1 MSFYPDVSPGDP
13 FKPNAKLSN
22 DVRHLVNAA
31 HGFQDCF
38 QKGGSPGA
46 VRVSVFN
53 ATEES
58 IPQNTAVIFTSDAPR
73 GEVLPVKPAPSGTT
87 DFGILLKTLAPK
99 ECGSCLLIGT
109 TTVTLSGGSGN
120 YVKTG
125 EARTFVRASSGSA
138 RILHVYEDSAVILLG
153 CNGGIM
159 AQDTEYDGPFK
170 IEYITTLPN
179 RDIVVSVHPGNVQF
193 GAASTDFLR
202 SFVYDGG
209 LVTIPYD
216 TGGYVSLQGYKTHEY
231 AKTDGSYVD
240 YVVNVLGSSAT
251 NQSRLNE
258 FVVTLGQCTRG
269 GTVKQFHSGNVAIP
283 TCIKPGSG
291 LHYIASRN
299 SGYGT
304 IELTPAISYS
314 AGGVCVTSDL
324 VGYTSGIYT
333 PDYVPTAVAVKQ
345 FVSCYVLENMGRL
358 INANNLYSPFGNE
371 QSDFYAPNAP
381 TVTAN
386 VTSSTNGAVVL
397 TATFSSDTVKKEY
410 SETHGA
416 NWFPYPASG
425 GVSRNSNGIVYFR
438 GVDSNGNQSP
448 VTQYTVS
455 NISLEEPPIP
465 TIYANTTAPT
475 SESVLVTAAFRGGG
489 LKKTEYSLDGDTWTR
504 YPSGGVR
511 MESNGT
517 VTFRSVNSAGLS
529 ASRSYTVTNIV
540 SSSST

>member
-22 DVRHLVNAA
+22 DIRHLVNAA

-87 DFGILLKTLAPK
+87 DFGILLKTLAPN
-99 ECGSCLLIGT
+99 ESGSCLLIGT
-109 TTVTLSGGSGN
+109 ATVTLSGGSGN
-120 YVKTG
+120 Y
-125 EARTFVRASSGSA
+125 AQPSSDRTFVRANSGSA
-138 RILHVYEDSAVILLG
+138 RILHVHEDSAVILLG
-153 CNGGIM
+153 CNGGM
-159 AQDTEYDGPFK
+159 MGQETDYDGPFK
-170 IEYITTLPN
+170 IEYIATLPN

-193 GAASTDFLR
+193 GTGNTDFLR

-209 LVTIPYD
+209 LVTLPYN
-216 TGGYVSLQGYKTHEY
+216 TGGYVTLQGYKTREY
-231 AKTDGSYVD
+231 AHTDGSYID
-240 YVVNVLGSSAT
+240 YVVDAVGSSAT

-258 FVVTLGQCTRG
+258 FTVILGQCTRG
-269 GTVKQFHSGNVAIP
+269 GKVTQLHSGNVTMQ
-283 TCIKPGSG
+283 TCVEPGSG
-291 LHYIASRN
+291 LQYTATGN
-299 SGYGT
+299 SGYHD
-304 IELTPAISYS
+304 IALTPAISFS

-324 VGYTSGIYT
+324 VGYTSGMYT

-345 FVSCYVLENMGRL
+345 FVSSCVLENMSRL
-358 INANNLYSPFGNE
+358 IDANALYSPFESE
-371 QSDFYAPNAP
+371 QSDFNPPNGP

-386 VTSSTNGAVVL
+386 ITSSTNGAVVL
-397 TATFSSDTVKKEY
+397 TATFSPDTVKKEY
-410 SETHGA
+410 SENCGA
-416 NWFPYPASG
+416 TWYPYPPNG

-448 VTQYTVS
+448 VTQFAVS
-455 NISLEEPPIP
+455 NISLEAPPIP

-475 SESVLVTAAFRGGG
+475 TEPVLVTASFRGGG
-489 LKKTEYSLDGDTWTR
+489 IKANEYSLDGETWLS
-504 YPSGGVR
+504 YPRDGVT

-517 VTFRSVNSAGLS
+517 VTFRSINSAGLS

-540 SSSST
+540 SSSS

>member
-1 MSFYPDVSPGDP
+1 MSFYPDVSPGEP
-13 FKPNAKLSN
+13 FAPNAKLSN

-38 QKGGSPGA
+38 QKGGSPGS

-53 ATEES
+53 ATEEP
-58 IPQNTAVIFTSDAPR
+58 IPLNTAVVFTSDAPR
-73 GEVLPVKPAPSGTT
+73 GEVLPVKPATAGTT
-87 DFGILLKTLAPK
+87 DFGILLKTLAPN

-109 TTVTLSGGSGN
+109 ATVTISGGTGN
-120 YVKTG
+120 YIKVG
-125 EARTFVRASSGSA
+125 DARTFVRASSGSA

-159 AQDTEYDGPFK
+159 AQEEEYDGPFK
-170 IEYITTLPN
+170 IEYVTTLPN
-179 RDIVVSVHPGNVQF
+179 RDIVVSVHPGNIHF
-193 GAASTDFLR
+193 GAGTPDFLR
-202 SFVYDGG
+202 SYIYDGG
-209 LVTIPYD
+209 LVTLPYN
-216 TGGYVSLQGYKTHEY
+216 TGGYVSLQGYKTNEY
-231 AKTDGSYVD
+231 ARTDGSYVD
-240 YVVNVLGSSAT
+240 YVVNVVGSSAT

-269 GTVKQFHSGNVAIP
+269 GTVKQFHSGNIAIP
-283 TCIKPGSG
+283 TCIGPGDG
-291 LHYIASRN
+291 LHYTAVGN
-299 SGYGT
+299 SGYHGLA
-304 IELTPAISYS
+304 LTPAISYS

-324 VGYTSGIYT
+324 VSYSSGIYN

-358 INANNLYSPFGNE
+358 IDTNNLYSPFVNE
-371 QSDFYAPNAP
+371 QSDFYPPQGP

-397 TATFSSDTVKKEY
+397 TASFSSDTVKKEY
-410 SETHGA
+410 SENHGA
-416 NWFPYPASG
+416 NWFPYPANG

-448 VTQYTVS
+448 VTQYAVS

-475 SESVLVTAAFRGGG
+475 SEPVLVTAAFRGGG
-489 LKKTEYSLDGDTWTR
+489 LKKTEYSLDGETWTR
-504 YPSGGVR
+504 YPTAGVS
-511 MESNGT
+511 MGSNGT

>member
-13 FKPNAKLSN
+13 FKPNVRLSN

-38 QKGGSPGA
+38 QKGGSPGS

-53 ATEES
+53 ATEEP
-58 IPQNTAVIFTSDAPR
+58 IPQNTAVVFTSDAPR
-73 GEVLPVKPAPSGTT
+73 NEVLPVKPATAGTT
-87 DFGILLKTLAPK
+87 DFGILLKTLAPN

-109 TTVTLSGGSGN
+109 ASVTLNGGSGN

-193 GAASTDFLR
+193 GAASTDYLR

-371 QSDFYAPNAP
+371 QSDFYAPYAP

-416 NWFPYPASG
+416 NWLPYPSSG